1 MITQELGNKYFL
13 SGNWTISGGVKL
25 VDLLST
31 TLNKM
36 ESGQDNKLYVDCAK
50 IDSIDV
56 DGLQLLHVWIE
67 CARIRGLE
75 VKLDHL
81 PPYMQ
86 KNMQQMGREHTL

>member
-1 MITQELGNKYFL
+1 MITQELDNKYFL
-13 SGNWTISGGVKL
+13 SGNWTICGGLEL

-36 ESGQDNKLYVDCAK
+36 ESGHHNKLYVDCAK

-81 PPYMQ
+81 PLYMHKTIQ
-86 KNMQQMGREHTL
+86 HLERDNA